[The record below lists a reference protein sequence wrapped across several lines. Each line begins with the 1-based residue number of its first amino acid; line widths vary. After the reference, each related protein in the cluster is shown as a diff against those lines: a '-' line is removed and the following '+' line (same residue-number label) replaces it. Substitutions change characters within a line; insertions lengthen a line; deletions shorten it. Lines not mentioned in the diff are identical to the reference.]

1 MTQKSCCGCCGL
13 VVWEDSGLGL
23 PEEERHC
30 HRESPPVSWI
40 WGGSAVSCEPSAAPA
55 WRPGLEQFKREKP
68 RSVPSSAQG
77 WGSQGE
83 ASPGQPFSAS
93 PERPGSGQLVARAVP
108 PQAEIIALRPPWQ
121 PPPPAELTALARW
134 GTLLS
139 PGPSPGLNELF
150 VGMSG
155 AGKGRAGTGRPHTMG
170 IPSILRW
177 LREPG
182 WLCPWDPHSH
192 HLAEPEL
199 QAEGPV

>member
-1 MTQKSCCGCCGL
+1 MACWVL
-13 VVWEDSGLGL
+13 RAPLLRLLGAL
-23 PEEERHC
+23 G
-30 HRESPPVSWI
+30 
-40 WGGSAVSCEPSAAPA
+40 GGSLSVRSASQFPA
-55 WRPGLEQFKREKP
+55 RPR
-68 RSVPSSAQG
+68 G
-77 WGSQGE
+77 WGSKGE
-83 ASPGQPFSAS
+83 ASPVIPSQPHRGGQARVSLSHRPALPRLRSS
-93 PERPGSGQLVARAVP
+93 PSGLHGSPHPQLSSLPWPAGGHCCL
-108 PQAEIIALRPPWQ
+108 LR
-121 PPPPAELTALARW
+121 
-134 GTLLS
+134 
-139 PGPSPGLNELF
+139 PSPGLNELF